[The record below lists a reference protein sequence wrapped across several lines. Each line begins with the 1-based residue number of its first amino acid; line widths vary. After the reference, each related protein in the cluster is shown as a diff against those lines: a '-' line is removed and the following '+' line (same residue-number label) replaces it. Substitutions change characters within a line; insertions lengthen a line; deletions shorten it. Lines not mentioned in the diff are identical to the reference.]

1 MMHLFQKIENGFYI
15 FFHSLG
21 EQLSRCFLWC
31 PVFMAMGVLA
41 YFYPKD
47 TPLITFGSAFVLA
60 AMFILFYCLFR
71 RESKIPID
79 DDSLYQHHNKTRA
92 AYAFFFFACACFS
105 SGFGLSDYRTKA
117 IGTSFIA
124 SDIYPT
130 WITAK
135 VQDSDKHINGYRYI
149 LDAVL
154 LDDDKA
160 YDSTVETFENVNKIR
175 VLIRQNH
182 EPLVIGSTVRVRVS
196 LKAPSPPAMPGGYD
210 FQRALYFQ
218 GINAVGYAVSLSE
231 MTVIEGANKQT
242 DLRTRIYL
250 LFENW
255 RQEIT
260 QTVYNHID
268 NPETAA
274 VVTTF
279 MTGDK
284 KAIPKDTHTAIR
296 DSGLAHLLAIS
307 GLHLGFIAGILF
319 FMVRALLALSHYLSL
334 HYDLK
339 KASALVA
346 LIGAFGFML
355 IVGASIPTQRAMIM
369 TGLALVAVMVERRA
383 ISLRLVALAAIIII
397 GFSPQE
403 VLSLSFQ
410 LSFAAVIALVVCY
423 ERLHPFMGYLYR
435 DAGTI
440 RKIMIY
446 FIGVILT
453 SIIASVATAPF
464 VLQAFN
470 HLPLYGVLANL
481 LALPIMAVLVMPFI
495 ILGYLSFFVGGQTIV
510 FSVLDMSVD
519 VILDIAKWT
528 ISLEGGVIEMQTWSI
543 EALFFMVFGALM
555 SVLWIGRAG
564 KICGV
569 VLIVMGC
576 LLIPIHKQP
585 FMMMTDD
592 LSLIAVRDSND
603 AYVISNGRKN
613 KFIRDQWLRANAQ
626 KDFDLFTDD
635 NEIVSCDDSGCIARI
650 NDYIIAL
657 PKNYQAIKQDCQRAD
672 LVITNIR
679 MNSQTRREL
688 ACDKEALI
696 QGWDLRRKGVIALY
710 KNKEQQGFT
719 MKTVSDS
726 RGNRPW
732 VNISH

>member
-1 MMHLFQKIENGFYI
+1 MIHLFQKIENGFYI
-15 FFHSLG
+15 FFYSLG

-41 YFYPKD
+41 YFYPKN
-47 TPLITFGSAFVLA
+47 TPAITFGSAFVLTA
-60 AMFILFYCLFR
+60 IFIVFYFVFR
-71 RESKIPID
+71 RENSTVID
-79 DDSLYQHHNKTRA
+79 DDFLYQRHSKKRA
-92 AYAFFFFACACFS
+92 SYAFFFFACACFS
-105 SGFGLSDYRTKA
+105 LGFAVSDYRTKTK
-117 IGTSFIA
+117 GTVFIT

-130 WITAK
+130 WITAQI
-135 VQDSDKHINGYRYI
+135 QDSDKHINGYRYI
-149 LDAVL
+149 LDDVQ
-154 LDDDKA
+154 LDDDGA
-160 YDSTVETFENVNKIR
+160 YDSTIEAFETMDKIR
-175 VLIRQNH
+175 ILIRQDH
-182 EPLVIGSTVRVRVS
+182 EPLAIGSIVRLRVS
-196 LKAPSPPAMPGGYD
+196 LKAPSPPAMPEGYD

-231 MTVIEGANKQT
+231 MTVIEESSEQT
-242 DLRTRIYL
+242 NIRTRIYL

-260 QTVYNHID
+260 KAVYEHID

-319 FMVRALLALSHYLSL
+319 FMVRALLALSQRWAL

-369 TGLALVAVMVERRA
+369 TGLALIAVMVERRA

-397 GFSPQE
+397 AFSPQE

-435 DAGTI
+435 DAGTV
-440 RKIMIY
+440 RKVMIY

-453 SIIASVATAPF
+453 SIIASIATAPF

-495 ILGYLSFFVGGQTIV
+495 ILGYLSFFVGGQAIV
-510 FSVLDMSVD
+510 FYVLDKSVGF
-519 VILDIAKWT
+519 ILDIAQWT
-528 ISLEGGVIEMQTWSI
+528 SVLEGGIIEMQTWPI
-543 EALFFMVFGALM
+543 EALFLMVLGALI
-555 SVLWIGRAG
+555 SLLWIGRFG
-564 KICGV
+564 KASGG
-569 VLIVMGC
+569 VLIVIGC

-585 FMMMTDD
+585 IMMITDD
-592 LSLIAVRDSND
+592 LSLIAVRDAD
-603 AYVISNGRKN
+603 DTYFISNGRKN
-613 KFIRDQWLRANAQ
+613 KFIRDQWLGANAQ
-626 KDFDLFTDD
+626 KGFDLFQSE
-635 NEIVSCDDSGCIARI
+635 NETVSCDGDGCIAKIDDR
-650 NDYIIAL
+650 IIAL
-657 PKNYQAIKQDCQRAD
+657 PKNYQAVKKDCQKAD
-672 LVITNIR
+672 LVITDIR
-679 MNSQTRREL
+679 MNSKTRRQL
-688 ACDKEALI
+688 GCYKDKLI
-696 QGWDLRRKGVIALY
+696 QGWDLRHKEIIALY
-710 KNKEQQGFT
+710 KNKDGFE
-719 MKTVSDS
+719 MKTVADS

-732 VNISH
+732 VVKP